1 MNTAIIRRAC
11 VFLVAGW
18 IAAGCSSRS
27 VPRHPEQG
35 KGGAAAQEVPLSDR
49 EAAERAEA
57 FARFAT
63 GVTHELND
71 HNAEALEQFSKA
83 VEADPSNEL
92 LAVELTKRL
101 LQKGQGEKALK
112 LLSKVEARPGSSGTV
127 SAWMARACLQAG
139 RTNQAIQAGRNAIR
153 KSPEDIGGY
162 QVLVVEIYLQNR
174 QPREAAKVLTQAA
187 GVTSTNIEFLLRV
200 TELNAIF
207 QRMQPREA
215 EAMKPQA
222 LAVLKRVTALKPTN
236 PAILQR
242 LADNYNLFGDS
253 KTAAEIYL
261 GLIEEY
267 SDESGMRDFLRERLT
282 NIYLNGSEKEKAA
295 GQLEAIIRDNPGRF
309 PQAYYFLG
317 MLAGDRKEF
326 DKAIDYMNRGL
337 ALRPEHEQS
346 YYDLASIQLNADRPD
361 EALKTLDRAREK
373 FPRSY
378 VVEFLSG
385 LTQSRKKNYAEAVKC
400 FTTAEVIASATEPRR
415 LTAGFYYYFGAAAER
430 QKDFALAEKLFLKSI
445 EIDSNFGESLN
456 YVGYMWADRN
466 EKLDRALEFIERA
479 VKLEPK
485 NAAFLDSLGWVHFRL
500 NQPKK
505 ALEYIL
511 RSIEHTEEPDATLYD
526 HLGDIHRALGQR
538 KEAGEAW
545 QKSLKIESNEE
556 VKRKIEKLQ
565 P

>member
-1 MNTAIIRRAC
+1 MDSALLRWAF
-11 VFLVAGW
+11 VLLAAGW
-18 IAAGCSSRS
+18 LTAGCSSRS
-27 VPRHPEQG
+27 GANRGQG
-35 KGGAAAQEVPLSDR
+35 GKAGPVVQGAPLSDR

-63 GVTHELND
+63 GITLELND
-71 HNAEALEQFSKA
+71 HSSEALEQFYKA
-83 VEADPSNEL
+83 VEADPANEM

-112 LLSKVEARPGSSGTV
+112 LLSTVEARPDSSGTV
-127 SAWMARACLQAG
+127 SAWMARAGLQAG

-174 QPREAAKVLTQAA
+174 QPQDAAKVLTQAA
-187 GVTSTNIEFLLRV
+187 SVTSTNIEFLFRV
-200 TELNAIF
+200 TELHAVF
-207 QRMQPREA
+207 QRMQPKEA
-215 EAMKPQA
+215 EALKPQA
-222 LAVLKRVTALKPTN
+222 LALLKRVTALKPTN

-261 GLIEEY
+261 ALIEEY

-317 MLAGDRKEF
+317 MLAVDRKDF
-326 DKAIDYMNRGL
+326 DKAIDYLSRGL

-346 YYDLASIQLNADRPD
+346 YYDLASVQLNADRPD
-361 EALKTLDRAREK
+361 DSLKTLERARVK

-385 LTQSRKKNYAEAVKC
+385 MAQSRKKNYAEAVKS
-400 FTTAEVIASATEPRR
+400 FTTAEVIATATEPKR
-415 LTAGFYYYFGAAAER
+415 LTPAFYYYFGAAAER
-430 QKDFALAEKLFLKSI
+430 QKNFELAEKLFLKSI
-445 EIDSNFGESLN
+445 EIDANFAESLN

-479 VKLEPK
+479 VKLDPK
-485 NAAFLDSLGWVHFRL
+485 NAAFLDSLAWVYFRL

-505 ALEYIL
+505 ALDYIL
-511 RSIEHTEEPDATLYD
+511 RSIEQTEEPDATLYD
-526 HLGDIHRALGQR
+526 HLGDIRQALGQN
-538 KEAGEAW
+538 KEARDAW
-545 QKSLKIESNEE
+545 QKSLKIEANAD
-556 VKRKIEKLQ
+556 VQRKIEKLQ

>member
-1 MNTAIIRRAC
+1 MDSALLRWAF
-11 VFLVAGW
+11 VLLAAGW
-18 IAAGCSSRS
+18 LTAGCSSRLGANCG
-27 VPRHPEQG
+27 QG
-35 KGGAAAQEVPLSDR
+35 GKAGPVVQGAPLSDR

-63 GVTHELND
+63 GITLELND
-71 HNAEALEQFSKA
+71 HSSEALEQFYKA
-83 VEADPSNEL
+83 VEADPANEM

-112 LLSKVEARPGSSGTV
+112 LLSTVEARPDSSGTV

-174 QPREAAKVLTQAA
+174 QPQDAAKVLTQAA
-187 GVTSTNIEFLLRV
+187 SVTSTNIEFLFRV
-200 TELNAIF
+200 TELHAVF
-207 QRMQPREA
+207 QRMQPKEA
-215 EAMKPQA
+215 EALKPQA
-222 LAVLKRVTALKPTN
+222 LALLKRVTALKPTN

-261 GLIEEY
+261 ALIEEY

-282 NIYLNGSEKEKAA
+282 NIYLSGSEKEKAA

-317 MLAGDRKEF
+317 MLAVDRKDF
-326 DKAIDYMNRGL
+326 DKAIDYLSRGL

-346 YYDLASIQLNADRPD
+346 YYDLAGVQLNADRPD
-361 EALKTLDRAREK
+361 DSLKTLERARVK

-385 LTQSRKKNYAEAVKC
+385 MAQSRKKNYAEAVKS
-400 FTTAEVIASATEPRR
+400 FTTAEVIATATEPKR
-415 LTAGFYYYFGAAAER
+415 LTPAFYYYFGAAAER
-430 QKDFALAEKLFLKSI
+430 QKDFELAEKLFLKSF
-445 EIDSNFGESLN
+445 EIDANFAESLN

-485 NAAFLDSLGWVHFRL
+485 NAAFLDSLAWVYFRL

-505 ALEYIL
+505 ALDYIL
-511 RSIEHTEEPDATLYD
+511 RSIELTEEPDATLYD
-526 HLGDIHRALGQR
+526 HLGDIRQALGQS
-538 KEAGEAW
+538 KEAREAW
-545 QKSLKIESNEE
+545 QKSLKIDANDE
-556 VKRKIEKLQ
+556 VKRKVEKVQ